1 MLGAKGMNDIN
12 QMIKQKSEQMEL
24 MKEEMKIELKRLQR
38 QNFAVNNGFDE

>member
-1 MLGAKGMNDIN
+1 
-12 QMIKQKSEQMEL
+12 MEL